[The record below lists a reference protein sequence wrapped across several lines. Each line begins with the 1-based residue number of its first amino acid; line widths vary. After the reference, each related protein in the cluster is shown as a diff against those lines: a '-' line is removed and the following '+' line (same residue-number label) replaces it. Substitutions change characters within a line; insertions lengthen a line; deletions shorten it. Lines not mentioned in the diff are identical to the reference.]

1 MHLNGNEEKHM
12 KPTTSATAGEKK
24 FPVIDYHY
32 HTSTLDSFDG
42 RCLKRSRSFHDI
54 SREYFDGESN
64 RDFLSE
70 AVIYGTLV
78 ISAMVPIVSGAFAV
92 IELCRAVAF

>member
-1 MHLNGNEEKHM
+1 MHLNGNKKKNM
-12 KPTTSATAGEKK
+12 KPTTTTTAGEKK

-32 HTSTLDSFDG
+32 HSSMLESFDG

-54 SREYFDGESN
+54 SREYFDAESN
-64 RDFLSE
+64 RYFLSE
-70 AVIYGTLV
+70 AAIYTTLV
-78 ISAMVPIVSGAFAV
+78 ITAMVPIVSGAFAV